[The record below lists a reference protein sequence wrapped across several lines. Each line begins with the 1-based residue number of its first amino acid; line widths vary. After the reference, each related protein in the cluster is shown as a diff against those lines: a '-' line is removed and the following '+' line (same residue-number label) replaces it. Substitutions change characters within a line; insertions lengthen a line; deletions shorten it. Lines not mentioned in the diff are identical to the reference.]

1 VASTPAR
8 DLPLLTGPLI
18 GLLPTGRVGTGPENA
33 PEEGAE
39 DGAEDGADDGA
50 DDGAGDGAEGVVAGT
65 SGETAAW
72 PQRSQ

>member
-1 VASTPAR
+1 MASTPAR

-18 GLLPTGRVGTGPENA
+18 GLLPTGRVGTGPEKA

-50 DDGAGDGAEGVVAGT
+50 GDGAEGVVAGT
-65 SGETAAW
+65 GGETAAW